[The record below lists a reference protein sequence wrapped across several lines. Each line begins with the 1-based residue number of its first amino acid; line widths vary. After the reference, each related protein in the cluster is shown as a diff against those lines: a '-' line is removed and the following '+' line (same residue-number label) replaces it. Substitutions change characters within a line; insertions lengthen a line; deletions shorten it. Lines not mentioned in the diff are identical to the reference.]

1 MFPAPV
7 AYARGMS
14 AQRPPALLPVA
25 GQPPRER
32 ADAARNRTRLLDV
45 TARLVAE
52 QGAANVT
59 MDAVAAAAG
68 VGKGTVYRRFG
79 DRTGLMQAL
88 LDHAGRAFQQAFI
101 SGPAPLGPGA
111 PPADRLRAFGAATV
125 DHRLRYHDLYLA
137 AELPPDRRYTDDPP
151 RSLYARHV
159 AGLLAATGI
168 DGDVELL
175 TEALLGYLDTALV
188 THLHTQ
194 RDMTPERITAGW
206 TDLVDRL
213 LG

>member
-14 AQRPPALLPVA
+14 AQPFPVLLPVA

-45 TARLVAE
+45 AARLVAE
-52 QGAANVT
+52 RGATHVT

-68 VGKGTVYRRFG
+68 VGKGTIYRRFG
-79 DRTGLMQAL
+79 DRAGLMQAL
-88 LDHAGRAFQQAFI
+88 LDHAGRTFQQGFI

-111 PPADRLRAFGAATV
+111 PPAARLHAFGAASV

-151 RSLYARHV
+151 RDLYARHV
-159 AGLLAATGI
+159 AGLLAATGT

-175 TEALLGYLDTALV
+175 AEALLAYLDTALV

-194 RDMTPERITAGW
+194 RGMTPERITAGW
-206 TDLVDRL
+206 TELVDRL
-213 LG
+213 LR